1 MKHVSIKGV
10 IFVVIVVLLKVF
22 QDAIPKINDPTTN
35 IIVFLLFVIFVSVY
49 GLSKVRISSSV
60 KTKKRD

>member
-10 IFVVIVVLLKVF
+10 IFVVLVVLLKAF

-35 IIVFLLFVIFVSVY
+35 IIVFLLFVIFISVY
-49 GLSKVRISSSV
+49 GLSKVRKSSSV

>member
-10 IFVVIVVLLKVF
+10 IFVVLVVLLKAI

-35 IIVFLLFVIFVSVY
+35 IIVFLLFVIFISVY
-49 GLSKVRISSSV
+49 GLSKVRKSSSV